1 MDVRKNFSFIFFLLK
16 GTGTVCQKKILNAPS
31 RLGGIQGQ
39 AGWVPGQPDLVVD
52 SPAHGCGWE
61 QGDV

>member
-1 MDVRKNFSFIFFLLK
+1 MLGRIFLLFFFTQRHWNRLPEK
-16 GTGTVCQKKILNAPS
+16 TLNAPS

-39 AGWVPGQPDLVVD
+39 AGWVPGQPDLVVG